1 MLKVAITGNMGSGKT
16 TVANVFQCLGIP
28 VYFADLESKKM
39 LLNPDVIASLRLLF
53 GEGIMFDKYIV
64 DKQKLSQI
72 VFNDPHAL
80 NKLNN
85 LMHPLVASHFEQWY
99 NWHSSEPYVIQEAAI
114 LFESGWDKM
123 FDKIITVTAPSSL
136 LISRASKRDRLGE
149 KHVEER
155 LKNQW
160 SQEKK
165 AFLSDYVIE
174 NDESRLLIPQILEIH
189 NSLLKQ
195 SGLV

>member
-1 MLKVAITGNMGSGKT
+1 M
-16 TVANVFQCLGIP
+16 
-28 VYFADLESKKM
+28 
-39 LLNPDVIASLRLLF
+39 
-53 GEGIMFDKYIV
+53 
-64 DKQKLSQI
+64 
-72 VFNDPHAL
+72 
-80 NKLNN
+80 
-85 LMHPLVASHFEQWY
+85 ASHFEQWY

-189 NSLLKQ
+189 KSLLKQ

>member
-16 TVANVFQCLGIP
+16 TIANVFRCLGVN

-39 LLNPDVIASLRLLF
+39 LFNQDVIASLRLLF
-53 GEGIMFDKYIV
+53 GEGIMIDEYIV
-64 DKQKLSQI
+64 DKQKLAQI

-80 NKLNN
+80 NKLNQ
-85 LMHPLVASHFEQWY
+85 LMHPLVASHFEQWCR
-99 NWHSSEPYVIQEAAI
+99 WHSSEPYIIQEAAI

-136 LISRASKRDRLGE
+136 LISRASKRDSIDE
-149 KHVEER
+149 KHVEGR

-160 SQEKK
+160 PQEKK
-165 AFLSDYVIE
+165 AQLSDFVIV
-174 NDESRLLIPQILEIH
+174 NDESRLLIPRILEIH
-189 NSLLKQ
+189 NSLLNQ
-195 SGLV
+195 SELV